1 MSDVKLFRMGS
12 AEVEE
17 LSGQSVPIEKSLQ
30 TLFEKNLEALLD
42 TSVNRPGGVLTDDL
56 EVSMKKVDDLA
67 KASRCFFGP
76 MSAGDPIVNWSTLP
90 AQRQS
95 AYAL

>member
-42 TSVNRPGGVLTDDL
+42 TSEHSTGPVHGGRIDTLGLDEDTCPVIIEYKRGSTRMSSSK
-56 EVSMKKVDDLA
+56 VS
-67 KASRCFFGP
+67 F
-76 MSAGDPIVNWSTLP
+76 I
-90 AQRQS
+90 
-95 AYAL
+95 